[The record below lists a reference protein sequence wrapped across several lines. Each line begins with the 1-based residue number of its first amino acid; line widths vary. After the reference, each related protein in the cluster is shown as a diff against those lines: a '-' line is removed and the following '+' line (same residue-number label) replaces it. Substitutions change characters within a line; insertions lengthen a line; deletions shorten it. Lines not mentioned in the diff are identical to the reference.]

1 MENENKDKN
10 IILTDEE
17 LKEVAGGAG
26 PTLSAPSE
34 ALDKACRKLNLKGC
48 LEKPS
53 CMWKDGIC
61 IWNPNS

>member
-1 MENENKDKN
+1 MENENKDKKT
-10 IILTDEE
+10 ILTDEE

-48 LEKPS
+48 LEKPL
-53 CMWKDGIC
+53 CMWKDGNC
-61 IWNPNS
+61 IWNPKS

>member
-34 ALDKACRKLNLKGC
+34 ALDKACRKFNKKVC
-48 LEKPS
+48 PEKPF
-53 CMWKDGIC
+53 CMWKDGKC
-61 IWNPNS
+61 IWKPKS